1 MKLLAIDDQPA
12 VLEMLCRQINLE
24 KLGLE
29 QMDIASSAGE
39 AREKLAA
46 QTYEII
52 LCDIEMPEEDGI
64 SFAKWAM
71 EEYPAS
77 KLIFL
82 TSHADFDYVREA
94 VSLHSFDYLLQPASQ
109 EQLEETI
116 RKAELQFQVEEESR
130 KLMEDGQFYQ
140 LQKEEV
146 LRGTYLEYVEE
157 GTGEEKLLRSLEKNC
172 PGFTRSSPAA
182 PLLLHLWRTDPTFE
196 TIEPKLFLYGME
208 NILGELLEPLGL
220 RCFLT
225 RKDAQRYVGL
235 LYVLGE
241 IPSNGSVF
249 AVLKKTQKFL
259 EEIYGVKLT
268 VYYAPWGELSQI
280 ALSCRRMERLLAEN
294 VTQREPVVLA
304 GSEPPKVVREVSF
317 DRQKKVWSDLL
328 SQGEFS
334 SFKKSVL
341 EYLENVVEKDDL
353 SLRFMADLHRA
364 FTEVLLTYLL
374 EKNIDSGSIFNG
386 ELPYDRYMS
395 TYTRLEDFE
404 NMVSF
409 VAEKLRESSGISD
422 DVIGE
427 CSRFIREHIDENISV
442 TEIAGRVG
450 LSPEHLT
457 RLFRKGTG
465 YSIKEYL
472 IREKME
478 ASKMF
483 LRTTQLSVTEIAG
496 HVGYDNYSNFIK
508 IFKKYVGCSPAE
520 YRKDQEKKE

>member
-12 VLEMLCRQINLE
+12 VMEMLCRQINLE

-29 QMDIASSAGE
+29 GMDTASSAAE
-39 AREKLAA
+39 ARKKLAC
-46 QTYEII
+46 QVYEII

-64 SFAKWAM
+64 SFAKWAL
-71 EEYPAS
+71 EHYPAS

-94 VSLHSFDYLLQPASQ
+94 VSLHSFDYLLQPACQ
-109 EQLEETI
+109 EYLEEVI
-116 RKAELQFQVEEESR
+116 LKAELQFQVEEESR

-140 LQKEEV
+140 RQKEEV
-146 LRGTYLEYVEE
+146 LRGNYLEFLEE
-157 GTGEEKLLRSLEKNC
+157 GSGEDKLRWSLEKSC
-172 PGFTRSSPAA
+172 PGFTSSCQSA
-182 PLLLHLWRTDPTFE
+182 PMLLHLWKTEPEFE
-196 TIEPKLFLYGME
+196 AMEPKLFLYGVE
-208 NILGELLEPLGL
+208 NIFGELLEPLGL
-220 RCFLT
+220 RCFFA
-225 RKDAQRYVGL
+225 RKDFQRYVGF
-235 LYVLGE
+235 LYRIGE
-241 IPSNGSVF
+241 SPANGNVF
-249 AVLKKTQKFL
+249 AVLKKSQKFL
-259 EEIYGVKLT
+259 EEIYRVKLT
-268 VYYAPWGELSQI
+268 VYYAPWGELPQI
-280 ALSCRRMERLLAEN
+280 VPSYRRIQRIMSEN

-304 GSEPPKVVREVSF
+304 GSEPPKALREVSF

-328 SQGEFS
+328 SQGNFS
-334 SFKKSVL
+334 GFRKSVK

-353 SLRFMADLHRA
+353 SLRFMAELHRA
-364 FTEVLLTYLL
+364 FTEVLLSYLI
-374 EKNIDSGSIFNG
+374 ERNIDSSTIFIG
-386 ELPYDRYMS
+386 ELTYDRYMN

-404 NMVSF
+404 DMVSF
-409 VAEKLRESSGISD
+409 VAGKLEEASGTPE

-427 CSRFIREHIDENISV
+427 CSRYIREHIGENVSV
-442 TEIAGRVG
+442 TEIASWVG

-457 RLFRKGTG
+457 RLFRKSTG

-483 LRTTQLSVTEIAG
+483 LSTTLLSVTEIAG

-520 YRKDQEKKE
+520 YRKSQEKKE